1 MSVVK
6 AGQTVILVPKRKV
19 EIIADIISVSPS
31 KRLAQIEAI
40 VCLED
45 FEVKERDGRVQN

>member
-1 MSVVK
+1 MIK
-6 AGQTVILVPKRKV
+6 AGQTVILVPKKENV